1 MTKILQTYDI
11 LQTELEC
18 LKKDMESISGNWNGK
33 ESGLAEDRAMLAND
47 ILEKVKELEELL
59 VTLEDF

>member
-1 MTKILQTYDI
+1 MYTILQTQLDI
-11 LQTELEC
+11 

-47 ILEKVKELEELL
+47 ILEKIKELEELL
-59 VTLEDF
+59 ITLEDF

>member
-1 MTKILQTYDI
+1 MYTTLK
-11 LQTELEC
+11 TELEI
-18 LKKDMESISGNWNGK
+18 LKRQQEKIAGNWNGK

-47 ILEKVKELEELL
+47 IIEKIKELEELL